1 MNCCVAENRKN
12 SNVEKA
18 KKRREE
24 YFDKNII
31 KSNNNMTTQHTLK
44 SISLIPINN
53 ETSDKILVMIFWTNN

>member
-12 SNVEKA
+12 SNVGKA

-53 ETSDKILVMIFWTNN
+53 ETSDKILVMIF